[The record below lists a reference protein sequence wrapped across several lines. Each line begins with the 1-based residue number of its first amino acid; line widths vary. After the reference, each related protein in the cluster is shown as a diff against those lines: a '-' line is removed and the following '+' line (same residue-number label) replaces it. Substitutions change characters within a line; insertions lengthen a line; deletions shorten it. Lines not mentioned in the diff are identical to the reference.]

1 MRNAKAIEAADKLD
15 LPAKM
20 RLADI
25 ALGAAKAQGASYA
38 DFRLCRYQSEYLEVK
53 EQRLEESSTGMSVG
67 FAVRVLL
74 DGTWGYAS
82 SPLATEDEVKKAA
95 AHAIEVARA
104 SQPLQLRKFV
114 LEDLTSYQDRWD
126 MPMTAD
132 PFLVPV
138 NDKIAKLLSINE

>member
-38 DFRLCRYQSEYLEVK
+38 DFRLCKYQSEYLEAR
-53 EQRLEESSTGMSVG
+53 EHRLEESSTGVSVG

-82 SPLATEDEVKKAA
+82 SPLATEDEVRKATQRA
-95 AHAIEVARA
+95 LEVAKA
-104 SQPLQLRKFV
+104 SAPLQLRKFV
-114 LEDLTSYQDRWD
+114 LENIPAYQ
-126 MPMTAD
+126 
-132 PFLVPV
+132 
-138 NDKIAKLLSINE
+138 